1 MSDTQAIS
9 FIVSYLF
16 GSVLI
21 PLQIF
26 LIGLAVLLAVSSRT
40 TCSSF
45 KLMASLPFR
54 LGLS

>member
-1 MSDTQAIS
+1 MPDTQAIS

-45 KLMASLPFR
+45 KLMASLAFR

>member
-1 MSDTQAIS
+1 MPDTQAIS

-45 KLMASLPFR
+45 KLMAGLPFR